1 MIKFYIAQLWRLNN
15 DMKLENKHGGWKYSH
30 NSWKIPDEGQEGHIA
45 NQETNEVLT
54 IKDKASGKSD
64 HRAKNPQSKT

>member
-1 MIKFYIAQLWRLNN
+1 
-15 DMKLENKHGGWKYSH
+15 MKLENKHGEWKYSH
-30 NSWKIPDEGQEGHIA
+30 TSWNIPDEGQEGHIV

-64 HRAKNPQSKT
+64 HRAKNPQSHT

>member
-15 DMKLENKHGGWKYSH
+15 DMKLENKHGGWKYSR
-30 NSWKIPDEGQEGHIA
+30 NSWKIPDEGQEGHIV

-64 HRAKNPQSKT
+64 HRAKNPQSHT